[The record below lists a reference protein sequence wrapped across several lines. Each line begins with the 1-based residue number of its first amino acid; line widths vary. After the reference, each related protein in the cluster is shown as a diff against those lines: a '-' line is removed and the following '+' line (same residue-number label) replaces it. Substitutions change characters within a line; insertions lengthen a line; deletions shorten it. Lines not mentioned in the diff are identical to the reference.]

1 MSVLRHPLPRGVGRP
16 VGWWYVLGSATLGIF
31 VMQVVTGVGLAM
43 TYVPAPNSAYDSL
56 QFISHDA
63 ALGAVVRGMHYFGA
77 GAMVILVLAHMTQG
91 YLFGASKV
99 PREPSWLTASLRR

>member
-1 MSVLRHPLPRGVGRP
+1 MAVLRHPVPRELERP

-31 VMQVVTGVGLAM
+31 VMQVVTDVGLAM

-63 ALGAVVRGMHYFGA
+63 TLGRVVRGMHYLGA
-77 GAMVILVLAHMTQG
+77 GATAILARAHMTQG
-91 YLFGASKV
+91 YLIGALQF
-99 PREPSWLTASLRR
+99 PR